1 VFSPDGGV
9 EKSLD
14 TARKSTC
21 ATSPVSKLP
30 IQAKLNS

>member
-14 TARKSTC
+14 TARKSRCVT
-21 ATSPVSKLP
+21 P
-30 IQAKLNS
+30 ISDLLH